1 MAKFTI
7 IKLRTTNGDGY
18 GLGANGVEKI
28 TYLRSG
34 YNSGYQFF
42 GPAYMITYDG
52 ADSDIKRIVP
62 ETHVTSID
70 VQKEENSTEPSPE
83 AQVELPE

>member
-18 GLGANGVEKI
+18 APGTNGVKAI

-42 GPAYMITYDG
+42 GPVYMVTYEG
-52 ADSDIKRIVP
+52 ADTKRIIP
-62 ETHVTSID
+62 EAHVIFID
-70 VQKEENSTEPSPE
+70 VQREEDATESSPE
-83 AQVELPE
+83 AQVDLPQ